1 MFAEYGLHERL
12 LKALSALSFKE
23 PTQVQAAA
31 IPAALEG
38 GDLRVTAKTG
48 SGKTAAFVL
57 PLLHRL
63 LQENKPQAGAR
74 ALILLP
80 TRELALQTLKEVE
93 RFAQFTFLKAGL
105 ITGGEGFKEQ
115 AAALRKNPE
124 IVIGTP
130 GRVLNH
136 LDTGSLMLGDVE
148 VLVLD
153 EADRMLDM
161 GLSDDVLKI
170 AERCPRERQTLLF
183 SATAGDRTL
192 GQVAGVILRE
202 PRILQLNRR
211 DELNDNLRQHII
223 TADDVPHKERLL
235 QWLLA
240 HESFAQ
246 AIVFTNTRVQADRL
260 AGVLRSSQV
269 RSYVLHG
276 EKTQEERKQAVERL
290 RQGNINVLIATDVA
304 ARGLDIEGVDLVINF
319 DMPRSGDEYVHRIG
333 RAGRAGQS
341 GLAVSLICHNDWNLM
356 SSIERYLKQ
365 SFERRQVRELL
376 GSYQGPKKLKASGK
390 AAGSKKKKQAKKTG
404 VGSKASGSSK
414 SPARKGEKKR
424 TAPNSIGDGLAAPK
438 RKIVVVTPSRTV
450 G

>member
-1 MFAEYGLHERL
+1 MFADYGLHERL
-12 LKALSALSFKE
+12 LKALSSLSFTE
-23 PTQVQAAA
+23 PTAVQAAA
-31 IPAALEG
+31 IPPALAG
-38 GDLRVTAKTG
+38 RDLRVTAKTG

-57 PLLHRL
+57 PLLHHL
-63 LQENKPQAGAR
+63 LQNSKPQAGAR

-93 RFAQFTFLKAGL
+93 RFAQFTFIKAGL
-105 ITGGEGFKEQ
+105 VTGGEGFKEQ

-136 LDTGSLMLGDVE
+136 LETGSLTLGDVE

-161 GLSDDVLKI
+161 GLSEDVLKI
-170 AERCPRERQTLLF
+170 ASACPQERQTLLF
-183 SATAGDRTL
+183 SATAGERAL
-192 GQVAGVILRE
+192 GQVVSVVLRDPE
-202 PRILQLNRR
+202 VLLLNRR
-211 DELNDNLRQHII
+211 DELNENLRQQII

-246 AIVFTNTRVQADRL
+246 AIVFTNTRAQADRL
-260 AGVLRSSQV
+260 SGVLRASAV

-276 EKTQEERKQAVERL
+276 EKTQEERREAVERL

-304 ARGLDIEGVDLVINF
+304 ARGLDIEGIDLVINF

-333 RAGRAGQS
+333 RAGRVGQAGQ
-341 GLAVSLICHNDWNLM
+341 AISLICHNDWNLM

-365 SFERRQVRELL
+365 SFERRQIKELL
-376 GSYQGPKKLKASGK
+376 GSYLGPKKLKASGK
-390 AAGSKKKKQAKKTG
+390 AAGTKKKKLAKKSGTAA
-404 VGSKASGSSK
+404 KGSSK
-414 SPARKGEKKR
+414 SPTRKGEKKSP
-424 TAPNSIGDGLAAPK
+424 APALGDGFVAPR
-438 RKIVVVTPSRTV
+438 RKKPGAVE